1 MCSIW
6 FQFEEANAP
15 DPSQFG
21 LIPRSFQYLFKSM
34 DQNPLAKGYRIKA
47 HYLEI
52 YNEQVSVVLFP
63 AYRVCDGRLIAS
75 IYTWTINF
83 SGFYEFF
90 TTSSF

>member
-52 YNEQVSVVLFP
+52 YNEQVSIQ
-63 AYRVCDGRLIAS
+63 LIEYVIVYS
-75 IYTWTINF
+75 SPHTIH
-83 SGFYEFF
+83 EQ
-90 TTSSF
+90 